1 MSPPTPPI
9 SAASSSPADQELAIL
24 TEIGALLSSTLE
36 LRDAFG
42 KVMQIISDKLNMH
55 RGTLVLLDESTGRL
69 RTEAAVGLTDEE
81 VARGKYALGEG
92 ITGNVVA
99 TGRPRVIADLR
110 NEPDF
115 LNRTG
120 RLTPESKNIAISY
133 ICVPIRIVGRTAG
146 ALAIDKPFVSDEQ
159 LRSDHTFLDIIAAFV
174 ALAIQ
179 INRLVMRQKE
189 GQLEGSAQ

>member
-1 MSPPTPPI
+1 MTMPAATSPTS
-9 SAASSSPADQELAIL
+9 SAAPSHGDQELAIL

-69 RTEAAVGLTDEE
+69 RTEAAIGLGAEE
-81 VARGKYALGEG
+81 IERAKYAVGEG
-92 ITGNVVA
+92 VTGGVVA
-99 TGRPRVIADLR
+99 TGRPRIIRDLR

-120 RLTPESKNIAISY
+120 RLAYSKMDQPVSY
-133 ICVPIRIVGRTAG
+133 ICVPIKVEGRTAG
-146 ALAIDKPFVSDEQ
+146 ALAVDKPYESDEQ
-159 LRSDHTFLDIIAAFV
+159 LKNDH
-174 ALAIQ
+174 
-179 INRLVMRQKE
+179 
-189 GQLEGSAQ
+189 

>member
-1 MSPPTPPI
+1 MAVPPTPTPTT
-9 SAASSSPADQELAIL
+9 SATTARGDQELAIL

-69 RTEAAVGLTDEE
+69 RTEGAIGLTDEE
-81 VARGKYALGEG
+81 IARGQYALGEG

-99 TGRPRVIADLR
+99 TGRARIIPDLR

-120 RLTPESKNIAISY
+120 RLSPDGGPVSFTCI
-133 ICVPIRIVGRTAG
+133 PIKIDGRVAG
-146 ALAIDKPFVSDEQ
+146 ALSIDKPFTTDEQ
-159 LRSDHTFLDIIAAFV
+159 LRSDSKFLDTV
-174 ALAIQ
+174 
-179 INRLVMRQKE
+179 
-189 GQLEGSAQ
+189 